1 MFTVHWF
8 DYLLVKTKPSK
19 ESSFVVKRDDHTPKG
34 HTLTAWSNLYCKV
47 RFSNFLLF
55 LLRNQESI
63 NSNLFGSYANLQ
75 FALRKGQFFK
85 MSIGTG
91 CINTDCRFCIL
102 NCSKVGLISRF
113 LLSWN
118 YSLGMRKLFNSAT
131 SLKIH
136 KVLDWWSSEEKSYI
150 LVIFF

>member
-1 MFTVHWF
+1 MT
-8 DYLLVKTKPSK
+8 
-19 ESSFVVKRDDHTPKG
+19 
-34 HTLTAWSNLYCKV
+34 
-47 RFSNFLLF
+47 
-55 LLRNQESI
+55 
-63 NSNLFGSYANLQ
+63 
-75 FALRKGQFFK
+75 
-85 MSIGTG
+85 TG

-136 KVLDWWSSEEKSYI
+136 KVLDWRSSEEKSYI
-150 LVIFF
+150 LVTFFLTYSIFQKILPLNIFTKNVAIQYHQMCTINFQINLRQ